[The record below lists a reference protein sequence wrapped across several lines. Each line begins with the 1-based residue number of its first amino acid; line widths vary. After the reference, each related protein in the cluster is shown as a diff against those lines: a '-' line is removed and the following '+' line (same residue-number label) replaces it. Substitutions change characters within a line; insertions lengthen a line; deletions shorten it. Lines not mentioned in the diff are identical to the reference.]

1 MERSNLGLLIETG
14 TIGTN
19 NNNTERESMVQTDH
33 NSPCVHP
40 SIMNQQTGNAG
51 GYGNSNN
58 FPPKQDMEYI
68 CAGASLRSIDRFG
81 RVLMEHRL

>member
-1 MERSNLGLLIETG
+1 
-14 TIGTN
+14 
-19 NNNTERESMVQTDH
+19 
-33 NSPCVHP
+33 
-40 SIMNQQTGNAG
+40 MNQQTGNAG

-68 CAGASLRSIDRFG
+68 CAGAPLRSIDRFG